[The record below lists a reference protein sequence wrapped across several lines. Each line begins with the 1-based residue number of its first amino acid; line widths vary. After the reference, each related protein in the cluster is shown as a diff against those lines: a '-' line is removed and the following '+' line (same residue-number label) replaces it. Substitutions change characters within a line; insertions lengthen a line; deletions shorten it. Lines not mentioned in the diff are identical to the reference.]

1 MDCLSSQAE
10 ISAEEQ
16 ILEFSRHED
25 IESSLQGL
33 TGKEVE
39 VLRLYF
45 GFGQDVSLTLD
56 QIGLRY
62 KLTRE
67 CVRQIKEIAL
77 SKLRHPRFYGRL
89 RAYAEN

>member
-1 MDCLSSQAE
+1 M
-10 ISAEEQ
+10 
-16 ILEFSRHED
+16 
-25 IESSLQGL
+25 
-33 TGKEVE
+33 
-39 VLRLYF
+39 YF
-45 GFGQDVSLTLD
+45 GLGQDVSLTLD

-67 CVRQIKEIAL
+67 RVRQIKEIAL